1 MAESETRTKRAPRRS
16 WTIAEKRRIVELTLA
31 PGVSA
36 RAIARE
42 HDVHHTGLCQWIARY
57 RAGTLGGPP
66 AERARLSEPGPRFV
80 PVSLTAATNTT
91 AKARPPA
98 AAQRANGGLE
108 LTFPSG
114 IALRIEDQTIDA
126 TLVCAVVAELR
137 R

>member
-1 MAESETRTKRAPRRS
+1 MAESETSTGRAPRRS

-57 RAGTLGGPP
+57 RAGRLGGPP
-66 AERARLSEPGPRFV
+66 AKHAHLSESRPRFV
-80 PVSLTAATNTT
+80 PVSLTTTTKTAAKS
-91 AKARPPA
+91 APA
-98 AAQRANGGLE
+98 AAQRAPGGLE

-114 IALRIEDQTIDA
+114 IALRIEQQTIDTA
-126 TLVCAVVAELR
+126 LVCAVVAELR